1 MSDTTGM
8 TRDALAKRIADVALL
23 RGEFTLRSGR
33 KSNFYL
39 DKYLF
44 ETQPDILRELAR
56 LYAQRLPAD
65 IDRLAGPELGAIALA
80 AATAMEAGRP
90 FVIVRN
96 QKKGYGSGKL
106 IEGTLKP
113 GDRIVIIED
122 ILTTGGQIVEAA
134 KTLEAA
140 GAKVIK
146 MLGAIDRLEGRA
158 RTSRPRDTATRACLR
173 RRIWGS
179 HSRSARGQDGGCDSP
194 RRCGTPVDSHPEGA
208 SPRGISGRTYARCRE
223 M

>member
-1 MSDTTGM
+1 MTTPTGFPIVGGMAEM
-8 TRDALAKRIADVALL
+8 TREALAKRIADVALL

-44 ETQPDILRELAR
+44 ETQPDILRELGKRFA
-56 LYAQRLPAD
+56 AKLPPGV
-65 IDRLAGPELGAIALA
+65 DRLAGPELGAIALA
-80 AATAMEAGRP
+80 AAAAMEAGKP

-106 IEGTLKP
+106 IEGTLQA
-113 GDRIVIIED
+113 GESVVIIED

-140 GAKVIK
+140 GVKVVK
-146 MLGAIDRLEGRA
+146 MLGAIDRLEGA
-158 RTSRPRDTATRACLR
+158 RENIEAAGYSYESLFTTKDL
-173 RRIWGS
+173 
-179 HSRSARGQDGGCDSP
+179 
-194 RRCGTPVDSHPEGA
+194 
-208 SPRGISGRTYARCRE
+208 GIG
-223 M
+223 